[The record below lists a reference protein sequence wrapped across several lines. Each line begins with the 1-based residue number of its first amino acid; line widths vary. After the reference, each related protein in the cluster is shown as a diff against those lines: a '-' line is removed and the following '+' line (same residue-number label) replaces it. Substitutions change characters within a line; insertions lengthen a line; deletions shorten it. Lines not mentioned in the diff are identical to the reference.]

1 MLMIKILLFTC
12 LIVIVLTII
21 IGKYLSTTPYNGPI
35 SDHFNGKRF
44 KNPSG
49 RPAKGFKDVGKYI
62 RTRQRDVWPPIQNP
76 YIHTS
81 SILRVPDD
89 QVQYVWINHS
99 TFLIQIDGVTILT
112 DPIFSTYCSP
122 VPVPP
127 MKRHRPPGV
136 SLELLPDIDLVLVS
150 HNHYDHMD
158 KWSISQI
165 SKRWNPQFICPLG
178 NKSTLEAMGAS
189 QVIEI
194 DWWDSSPFKSL
205 NITATPTNHFSSR
218 GLYDRNT
225 SLWSGFM
232 ISGQKRQIYFLG
244 DSGYSDIFKDIRNKL
259 GHIDLSLIPIGAYRP
274 RWFMGPIHISPE
286 EAVQVHKDLQSPK
299 SVAMHF
305 GTFALADDNP
315 ERAISE
321 FAQEI
326 TKQSITEEEFSIVE
340 EGRIHYL

>member
-1 MLMIKILLFTC
+1 MLVAKILLFTI
-12 LIVIVLTII
+12 LIVILLTVV
-21 IGKYLSTTPYNGPI
+21 IGKYLSTTPYKGPV
-35 SDHFNGKRF
+35 SPHFNGKRF

-49 RPAKGFKDVGKYI
+49 RSAKGFRDVGKYMQK
-62 RTRQRDVWPPIQNP
+62 RERDVWPPIVNP
-76 YIHTS
+76 YVHTS
-81 SILRVPDD
+81 AISRVPSSEI
-89 QVQYVWINHS
+89 QYVWINHS
-99 TFLIQIDGVTILT
+99 TFLLQIDGMTILT
-112 DPIFSTYCSP
+112 DPIFSDYCSP

-136 SLELLPDIDLVLVS
+136 SLDLLPDIDLVLVS
-150 HNHYDHMD
+150 HNHYDHLD
-158 KWSISQI
+158 KWSIAQI

-178 NKSTLEAMGAS
+178 NKTTVESMGAS

-194 DWWDSSPFKSL
+194 DWYESSLFKTL

-232 ISGQKRQIYFLG
+232 ISGTERQIYFLG
-244 DSGYSDIFKDIRNKL
+244 DSGYSDIFKEVRSKL
-259 GHIDLSLIPIGAYRP
+259 GHIDLALIPIGAYKP

-315 ERAISE
+315 ERAITE
-321 FAQEI
+321 FAKALKDQEI
-326 TKQSITEEEFSIVE
+326 SDTEFSIIE
-340 EGRIHYL
+340 EGRIQSL